1 MSRAGRR
8 YYLQDI
14 PLDEAVSKFNEA
26 LDAVGGRDRTAAETV
41 ALNAAAGRVTAGP
54 VTARLSSPHYDSAA
68 MDGAAVRSSDTVGST
83 ETSPVRLEIGA
94 QAVWVD
100 TGDAIPDGFDAVIM
114 VEVIHEVDDRT
125 IEVQEPAPPY
135 QHVRA
140 LGEDIAATELL
151 LPGGHRLR
159 PQDLAACASAG
170 LRHIDVRRRPGV
182 VILPTGNELVSVGS
196 APRPSQ
202 IIESNGLML
211 AAMVDEWGGSADV
224 GQPVPD
230 DPGKLKAALSD
241 AVETSEIVLVNAG
254 SSAGSEDHTA
264 AVVAEMG
271 ELLVHG
277 IAVRPGHP
285 VVLGVVRGKP
295 VIGVPGYAVSAAI
308 TCEIIVRPL
317 IERMLGLPPSERQ
330 SVAATMSRKVSSP
343 MGEDEYLR
351 VTLGRVGGK
360 MIATPLQR
368 GAGVITSM
376 VRADGLVRVPRFS
389 EGLDAGS
396 EVQAALLRPAH
407 ELERTIVAAGSHDPV
422 LDLLASELRRVDP
435 GTTLASSNVGSLG
448 GLLAL
453 RRGEAHM
460 AGCHLLDERTGEY
473 NVSFVRRYLQGDIV
487 LVNLVHRVQ
496 GLIVAPGNP
505 KSIAGLDDTARGDV
519 TYVNR
524 QRGSGTRVLFDYMLR
539 EAGLDSSQ
547 VRGYDREEYTHLAV
561 AAAVSAGRADT
572 GMGVLSAARAVGLD
586 FVPLRSERY
595 DLAMPRDVYESAL
608 LRPMLELLRDG
619 GFRAQVEELG
629 GYDASSMGDVVADVT
644 ALSRPDAEASS

>member
-14 PLDEAVSKFNEA
+14 PLDEAVAKFDAA
-26 LDAVGGRDRTAAETV
+26 LDAVGGREQTAVETV
-41 ALNAAAGRVTAGP
+41 PLGAAAGRVTAGA
-54 VTARLSSPHYDSAA
+54 VTALLSSPHYDSAA
-68 MDGAAVRSSDTVGST
+68 MDGAAVFSTDTVGAT

-94 QAVWVD
+94 QAAWVD
-100 TGDAIPDGFDAVIM
+100 TGDPVPDGFDAVIM
-114 VEVIHEVDDRT
+114 VEVIHQVDERT
-125 IEVQEPAPPY
+125 IEIQEPAPPY

-170 LRHIDVRRRPGV
+170 LGRVDVRRRPQV
-182 VILPTGNELVSVGS
+182 VVLPTGNELVPVGRT
-196 APRPSQ
+196 PCPSE

-211 AAMVDEWGGSADV
+211 AAMVEEWGSSADLRE
-224 GQPVPD
+224 PIPD
-230 DPGKLKAALSD
+230 DREQLKAELSI
-241 AVETSEIVLVNAG
+241 AVETADVVLVNAG
-254 SSAGSEDHTA
+254 SSAGSEDYTA
-264 AVVAEMG
+264 AAVEEMG

-295 VIGVPGYAVSAAI
+295 VIGIPGYAVSAAI

-317 IERMLGLPPSERQ
+317 LERMLGLPPSERQ
-330 SVAATMSRKVSSP
+330 SVTATMSRKVSSP

-360 MIATPLQR
+360 MVATPLQR

-376 VRADGLVRVPRFS
+376 VRADGLVRIPRFS
-389 EGLDAGS
+389 EGLDAGT
-396 EVQAALLRPAH
+396 EVDAAILRPAH
-407 ELERTIVAAGSHDPV
+407 ELERTIVASGSHDPV

-435 GTTLASSNVGSLG
+435 VTTLASSNVGSLG

-453 RRGEAHM
+453 QRGEAHV

-473 NVSFVRRYLQGDIV
+473 NVSFVRRYVEGEIV
-487 LVNLVHRVQ
+487 LINLVHRVQ

-505 KSIAGLDDTARGDV
+505 KSIAGLDDTVRDDV

-539 EAGLDSSQ
+539 ESGLDAGR
-547 VRGYDREEYTHLAV
+547 VRGYDREEYSHLAV

-595 DLAMPRDVYESAL
+595 DLAMQRDAYESDL

-619 GFRAQVEELG
+619 DFRVQVEDLG
-629 GYDASSMGDVVADVT
+629 GYDTSSMGDIA
-644 ALSRPDAEASS
+644 AEVG

>member
-14 PLDEAVSKFNEA
+14 PLDEAVSKFHAA
-26 LDAVGGRDRTAAETV
+26 LDRVGGRDRTAAETV
-41 ALNAAAGRVTAGP
+41 PLEAAAGRVTAGP
-54 VTARLSSPHYDSAA
+54 VTALLSSPHYDSAA
-68 MDGAAVRSSDTVGST
+68 MDGAAVRSADTVGAT
-83 ETSPVRLEIGA
+83 ETSPVRLAIGA
-94 QAVWVD
+94 QAAWVD
-100 TGDAIPDGFDAVIM
+100 TGDPIPDGFDAVII
-114 VEVIHEVDDRT
+114 VEVIHQVDDET

-170 LRHIDVRRRPGV
+170 SHRVEVRRRPRV
-182 VILPTGNELVSVGS
+182 AILPTGNELVTVGTK
-196 APRPSQ
+196 PLPSQ

-211 AAMVDEWGGSADV
+211 SAMVEDWGAAADLR
-224 GQPVPD
+224 QPIPD
-230 DPGKLKAALSD
+230 DRERLTSALAD
-241 AVETSEIVLVNAG
+241 AVQMSEIVLVNAG
-254 SSAGSEDHTA
+254 SSAGSEDYTA
-264 AVVAEMG
+264 AVVEEMG

-285 VVLGVVRGKP
+285 VVLGVVEDTP

-308 TCEIIVRPL
+308 TCEIVVRPL
-317 IERMLGLPPSERQ
+317 IERILGLPPSERQ

-351 VTLGRVGGK
+351 VTLGRVRGK

-376 VRADGLVRVPRFS
+376 VRADGLVRIPRFS

-396 EVQAALLRPAH
+396 EIHAALLRPAH
-407 ELERTIVAAGSHDPV
+407 ELERTIVASGSHDPV
-422 LDLLASELRRVDP
+422 LALLASELRRVDP
-435 GTTLASSNVGSLG
+435 GATLASSNVGSLG

-453 RRGEAHM
+453 RRGEAHF

-473 NVSFVRRYLQGDIV
+473 NVSFVRRYVECDVV
-487 LVNLVHRVQ
+487 LVNLVHRIQ
-496 GLIVAPGNP
+496 GLIVAQGNP
-505 KSIAGLDDTARGDV
+505 KAIAGLDDTVRDDV
-519 TYVNR
+519 KYVNR

-539 EAGLDSSQ
+539 EAGLDASR

-572 GMGVLSAARAVGLD
+572 GMGVMSAAKAVGLD

-595 DLAMPRDVYESAL
+595 DLVMPRHVHESDM
-608 LRPMLELLRDG
+608 LRPMLELLQDG

-629 GYDASSMGDVVADVT
+629 GYDASSMGEIVAEVG
-644 ALSRPDAEASS
+644 